1 VYSEIASN
9 KRRSVI
15 FVVVFFVLW
24 LAIGAACGLLFKA
37 IYHPAVNPE
46 YPSAPATNYGWTPVI
61 VGIAIGGALALGGI
75 VYSLNAGAGLVLRV
89 SGAVP
94 ADPAQYQQLHNLVE
108 ALAIGEGIP
117 KPAVYVID
125 DPSPN
130 AFATGVSPEKAAIT
144 FTTGLLA
151 IMNREELEGI
161 TSHEMSHI
169 KNHDIRLLLVVG
181 TMIGMAALL
190 ASILW
195 RSAFFSGGGRGRG
208 NQLVLVLFAAGA
220 LLAVVGFIFG
230 PLIRLG
236 LSRRRESLADVS
248 GVELTRNPAG
258 LLSALKKLQ
267 QNDKP
272 FKNMNHSVAAMG
284 RPKRAV
290 AGVPTQVA
298 EYEPIELPGSQPL
311 ARARSLARSLAFCS
325 GAPAVGHPA
334 GAVTP
339 SGGSLG
345 LVVLLELGKRLAD
358 GRRAARDCGCDL
370 GDGQS
375 GSGREDVQH
384 GLIGRLLGRGHRFA
398 SLWRL
403 ARWARGR

>member
-1 VYSEIASN
+1 MYGQIAAN

-15 FVVVFFVLW
+15 VVIMFFVIW
-24 LAIGAACGLLFKA
+24 LAIGAAVGFLFKA
-37 IYHPAVNPE
+37 VAHPAVNPAVE
-46 YPSAPATNYGWTPVI
+46 NAHQTSYGWGPVI
-61 VGIAIGGALALGGI
+61 VGVAIGGVLAFGGI

-94 ADPAQYQQLHNLVE
+94 ADPAQFQQLHNLVE

-117 KPAVYVID
+117 KPTVYVID

-130 AFATGVSPEKAAIT
+130 AFATGVSPDKAAIT

-151 IMNREELEGI
+151 IMNREELEGVV
-161 TSHEMSHI
+161 SHEMSHI

-195 RSAFFSGGGRGRG
+195 RSAFFASMGRGGGRG
-208 NQLVLVLFAAGA
+208 NQLVLVIFATGA

-230 PLIRLG
+230 PLIRLS

-272 FKNMNHSVAAMG
+272 FKTMNHATAAMCIDDPLQHHDAWYH
-284 RPKRAV
+284 RLYDTHP
-290 AGVPTQVA
+290 
-298 EYEPIELPGSQPL
+298 PIEQ
-311 ARARSLARSLAFCS
+311 RI
-325 GAPAVGHPA
+325 AV
-334 GAVTP
+334 
-339 SGGSLG
+339 
-345 LVVLLELGKRLAD
+345 LERIAS
-358 GRRAARDCGCDL
+358 
-370 GDGQS
+370 GQS
-375 GSGREDVQH
+375 V
-384 GLIGRLLGRGHRFA
+384 
-398 SLWRL
+398 
-403 ARWARGR
+403 

>member
-15 FVVVFFVLW
+15 VIVAFFVIW
-24 LAIGAACGLLFKA
+24 LAIGAALGFLFKA
-37 IYHPAVNPE
+37 VAHPAVNPGIE
-46 YPSAPATNYGWTPVI
+46 NGAQTSYGWSPVI
-61 VGIAIGGALALGGI
+61 VGISICAVLAFGGI

-89 SGAVP
+89 AGAVP

-151 IMNREELEGI
+151 IMNREELEGVAG
-161 TSHEMSHI
+161 HEMSHI

-195 RSAFFSGGGRGRG
+195 RSVFFARGGGRNGG
-208 NQLVLVLFAAGA
+208 QIMLVLFAAGA

-230 PLIRLG
+230 PLIRLA

-248 GVELTRNPAG
+248 GVALTRNPAG

-272 FKNMNHSVAAMG
+272 FKNMNHATAAMCIDDPLQHHETWYH
-284 RPKRAV
+284 RLYDTHP
-290 AGVPTQVA
+290 
-298 EYEPIELPGSQPL
+298 PIEERI
-311 ARARSLARSLAFCS
+311 AE
-325 GAPAVGHPA
+325 
-334 GAVTP
+334 
-339 SGGSLG
+339 
-345 LVVLLELGKRLAD
+345 LEKIAT
-358 GRRAARDCGCDL
+358 
-370 GDGQS
+370 GQS
-375 GSGREDVQH
+375 V
-384 GLIGRLLGRGHRFA
+384 
-398 SLWRL
+398 
-403 ARWARGR
+403 

>member
-9 KRRSVI
+9 KRRSAI
-15 FVVVFFVLW
+15 FVALFFVIW
-24 LAIGAACGLLFKA
+24 LAIGAACGFLFKA
-37 IYHPAVNPE
+37 VYRHSVNTGF
-46 YPSAPATNYGWTPVI
+46 APAPPTNYGWTPVI
-61 VGIAIGGALALGGI
+61 IGMVICGVLAVGGI
-75 VYSLNAGAGLVLRV
+75 LFSLNAGAGLVLRI

-94 ADPAQYQQLHNLVE
+94 ADPARYQQLHNLVE

-117 KPAVYVID
+117 KPAVYVIN

-144 FTTGLLA
+144 FTSGLLA
-151 IMNREELEGI
+151 IMNREELEGVA
-161 TSHEMSHI
+161 SHEMSHI

-195 RSAFFSGGGRGRG
+195 RSAFFAGAGRSSSRG
-208 NQLVLVLFAAGA
+208 NQLMLVVLAAGA

-230 PLIRLG
+230 PLIRLA

-272 FKNMNHSVAAMG
+272 FKSMNHATAAMCIDDPLQHHEAWYH
-284 RPKRAV
+284 RLYDTHP
-290 AGVPTQVA
+290 
-298 EYEPIELPGSQPL
+298 PIEERI
-311 ARARSLARSLAFCS
+311 AE
-325 GAPAVGHPA
+325 
-334 GAVTP
+334 
-339 SGGSLG
+339 
-345 LVVLLELGKRLAD
+345 LEKI
-358 GRRAARDCGCDL
+358 AA
-370 GDGQS
+370 GQS
-375 GSGREDVQH
+375 V
-384 GLIGRLLGRGHRFA
+384 
-398 SLWRL
+398 
-403 ARWARGR
+403 

>member
-15 FVVVFFVLW
+15 FIVLFFVIW
-24 LAIGAACGLLFKA
+24 LAIGAACGFLFKA
-37 IYHPAVNPE
+37 VYRHSVNTSFAAVP
-46 YPSAPATNYGWTPVI
+46 PTNYGWTPVI
-61 VGIAIGGALALGGI
+61 IGMVICGLLAVGGVL
-75 VYSLNAGAGLVLRV
+75 YSLSAGAALVLRV

-94 ADPAQYQQLHNLVE
+94 ADPAQYPQLHNLVE

-117 KPAVYVID
+117 KPAVYVIS

-130 AFATGVSPEKAAIT
+130 AFATGVSTNKASIT

-151 IMNREELEGI
+151 IMNREELEGVV
-161 TSHEMSHI
+161 SHEMSHI

-195 RSAFFSGGGRGRG
+195 RSAFFAGGGRGNSNG
-208 NQLVLVLFAAGA
+208 NQLMLVVFAAGV

-230 PLIRLG
+230 PLIRLA

-272 FKNMNHSVAAMG
+272 FKKMNHATAAMCIDDPLQHHEAWYH
-284 RPKRAV
+284 RLYDTHP
-290 AGVPTQVA
+290 
-298 EYEPIELPGSQPL
+298 PIEERI
-311 ARARSLARSLAFCS
+311 AE
-325 GAPAVGHPA
+325 
-334 GAVTP
+334 
-339 SGGSLG
+339 
-345 LVVLLELGKRLAD
+345 LEKIAS
-358 GRRAARDCGCDL
+358 
-370 GDGQS
+370 GQS
-375 GSGREDVQH
+375 V
-384 GLIGRLLGRGHRFA
+384 
-398 SLWRL
+398 
-403 ARWARGR
+403 

>member
-15 FVVVFFVLW
+15 FIVLFFLIW
-24 LAIGAACGLLFKA
+24 LAIGAACGFLFKA
-37 IYHPAVNPE
+37 VAHPAVNPGFA
-46 YPSAPATNYGWTPVI
+46 SAPQTNYGWSPVI
-61 VGIAIGGALALGGI
+61 VGIAICGVLAFGGI

-108 ALAIGEGIP
+108 ALAIGEGIS

-151 IMNREELEGI
+151 IMNREELEGVAG
-161 TSHEMSHI
+161 HEMSHI

-195 RSAFFSGGGRGRG
+195 RSVFFARGGGRGG
-208 NQLVLVLFAAGA
+208 GQIMLVLFAAGT

-230 PLIRLG
+230 PLIRLA

-248 GVELTRNPAG
+248 GVALTRNPAG

-272 FKNMNHSVAAMG
+272 FKNMNHATAAMCIDDPLQHHETWYH
-284 RPKRAV
+284 RLYDTHPPIQERI
-290 AGVPTQVA
+290 A
-298 EYEPIELPGSQPL
+298 E
-311 ARARSLARSLAFCS
+311 
-325 GAPAVGHPA
+325 
-334 GAVTP
+334 
-339 SGGSLG
+339 
-345 LVVLLELGKRLAD
+345 LEKIAS
-358 GRRAARDCGCDL
+358 
-370 GDGQS
+370 GQS
-375 GSGREDVQH
+375 V
-384 GLIGRLLGRGHRFA
+384 
-398 SLWRL
+398 
-403 ARWARGR
+403 